1 MPRLILLDKLL
12 PLGSCYVPLNKLDQG
27 LKGIVS
33 VFTNEG
39 FFEKDANRKSCISSL
54 QDALGD
60 VLAQALSAVAKERPA
75 DPVQF
80 VADFLLRKHEDAKK
94 IQETT
99 TTIGTV
105 IKACCRLRDETS

>member
-1 MPRLILLDKLL
+1 M
-12 PLGSCYVPLNKLDQG
+12 
-27 LKGIVS
+27 
-33 VFTNEG
+33 
-39 FFEKDANRKSCISSL
+39 
-54 QDALGD
+54 GD

-99 TTIGTV
+99 TTTIGTV

>member
-1 MPRLILLDKLL
+1 MKP
-12 PLGSCYVPLNKLDQG
+12 
-27 LKGIVS
+27 
-33 VFTNEG
+33 
-39 FFEKDANRKSCISSL
+39 L

-99 TTIGTV
+99 TTIGRV
-105 IKACCRLRDETS
+105 IKRVVGCVIARAACV

>member
-1 MPRLILLDKLL
+1 M
-12 PLGSCYVPLNKLDQG
+12 
-27 LKGIVS
+27 
-33 VFTNEG
+33 
-39 FFEKDANRKSCISSL
+39 
-54 QDALGD
+54 GD

-99 TTIGTV
+99 TTTIGMRTV
-105 IKACCRLRDETS
+105 IKACCRLLDETS